1 MEKGANMAFIYLM
14 INSTQ
19 IAFFSC
25 PVVRKKAIVLS
36 LLHIPQHMIHKQK
49 MLTVLL
55 LLKIPSN
62 SFFFTTLKI
71 RIFVLEWYSLLNCI
85 IRRADIGIG
94 AISVMATRNEVKDG

>member
-49 MLTVLL
+49 MIVLL

>member
-49 MLTVLL
+49 MITA
-55 LLKIPSN
+55 LKNSIPN
-62 SFFFTTLKI
+62 SFFFTMLKI
-71 RIFVLEWYSLLNCI
+71 SIFVFEWYSLLNCI

-94 AISVMATRNEVKDG
+94 AISVIATRNEVKDG